1 MEFGSRSK
9 PRSRVKKLP
18 NDLSDESFP
27 HRIQLYSVAPTDT
40 ISLQEFEELAV
51 ERLKVLKAVET
62 IGITHQKGSPKYCEL
77 LEKEIGATKLR
88 ESFLKVNRNQADEL
102 QRRKRDQVS
111 HFILRLAYCRSED
124 LRRWFLTQ
132 ELDLFR
138 FRFQQEDK
146 ESQARFLASNNLK
159 YKPVG
164 KSERESI
171 ASQLDAPDSFSN
183 MDGVEFYK
191 VPFTEALD
199 LVRNRKVFLQ
209 QGFAYVPQEDLVSI
223 LLSVFRTQLSH
234 ALTVASRALPSMEED
249 GRLLPMLSGLS
260 KRYLGQDYSVRK
272 TNVGAITADMI
283 DMLSKKS
290 FPLCMQNIH
299 IAMKQNH
306 HLRHGSRLQYG
317 LFLKGIGLPLEEA
330 LKLFR
335 TEFTKGMD
343 VDTFDKK
350 YSYGIRYNY
359 GKEGKKT
366 DYTPFGCMK
375 IIMNNPPATGD
386 AHGCPF
392 RHFDTDFLKQ
402 RITSNGVSKDGV
414 EIIMKYTKGGHCQV
428 ACAKYFELMHG
439 ISDSSNE
446 VEMTIQHPNQY
457 FEHSQKLLTGTGKAP
472 VTPRGVKVVNSSQSS
487 TFSQSN
493 VEVKQE
499 QMDEDLDA
507 DMGLT
512 QEDLE
517 NLDQDISL

>member
-1 MEFGSRSK
+1 MEFGTRSK
-9 PRSRVKKLP
+9 QRLKASNSSTLKTP
-18 NDLSDESFP
+18 DDQYP

-62 IGITHQKGSPKYCEL
+62 IGITHQKGSAKYCEL
-77 LEKEIGATKLR
+77 LEKEIGATKLKD
-88 ESFLKVNRNQADEL
+88 SFLKVKRNQGDEGE
-102 QRRKRDQVS
+102 RRKRDQVS

-138 FRFQQEDK
+138 YRFQQEDK
-146 ESQARFLASNNLK
+146 ESHAQFLASNDLK

-164 KSERESI
+164 KAERESI
-171 ASQLDAPDSFSN
+171 KSQLDGPDHFSN

-209 QGFAYVPQEDLVSI
+209 KGFAFVPQDDLVSI

-234 ALTVASRALPSMEED
+234 ALTVTSRALPSMEED

-299 IAMKQNH
+299 VSMKQNH
-306 HLRHGSRLQYG
+306 HMRHGSRLQYG
-317 LFLKGIGLPLEEA
+317 LFLKGIGLPLDEA
-330 LKLFR
+330 IKLFR
-335 TEFTKGMD
+335 TEFTKSMD

-375 IIMNNPPATGD
+375 IIMNNPPAVGD

-402 RITSNGVSKDGV
+402 RISSNGVSKDGV
-414 EIIMKYTKGGHCQV
+414 ETIMKYTKGGHCQV
-428 ACAKYFELMHG
+428 ACAKYFELTHG
-439 ISDSSNE
+439 ISGSSSE
-446 VEMTIQHPNQY
+446 VEMFIQHPNQY
-457 FEHSQKLLTGTGKAP
+457 FENSQKLLNGTGKTS
-472 VTPRGVKVVNSSQSS
+472 TPRGVKIVSSSQNSA
-487 TFSQSN
+487 SN
-493 VEVKQE
+493 MEVKQE
-499 QMDEDLDA
+499 PIDEDLDT

-512 QEDLE
+512 QEQLAT
-517 NLDQDISL
+517 LDQDISS